1 MIAGLVPAMQVAQ
14 GRGFGGLQA
23 TERTVAGSRAVRR
36 WQGALLA
43 VQIGAAAVAAVA
55 ATLLV
60 RSVIELNAVDLGFQT
75 DRVLTF
81 RVRPAQPDPVARLA
95 FFQAAAERIQQLPGV
110 QSAAFAN
117 EFPMRGS
124 WGGGLLVDGP
134 SGPIPAEADFQ
145 AVSADF
151 FPTLGIPLL
160 RGRLFA
166 EGDRSGAPPVV
177 VVSQTFASRLVPGRD
192 PIGVQIRRDRD
203 APSLTIV
210 GVVGEMRRDGK
221 FSEVTPQVF
230 FPATQP
236 GSYRVRL
243 DAIAVRAAAGDP
255 RSLLPSIKAAVAS
268 LDPART
274 VAGVRTLD
282 EVLSAS
288 VATRR
293 FNMLLL
299 TSFAA
304 LALVL
309 AIVGVYG
316 VVAHAAL
323 QRTREIGIRVALGAT
338 RESVVALIVRA
349 TLRWTIPGLALGLLG
364 AWASTRLMATM
375 LFGITPGDPITFA
388 LVTALMLAV
397 SVVASYLPARRAA
410 TTDPLVALRSQ

>member
-1 MIAGLVPAMQVAQ
+1 M
-14 GRGFGGLQA
+14 
-23 TERTVAGSRAVRR
+23 
-36 WQGALLA
+36 
-43 VQIGAAAVAAVA
+43 
-55 ATLLV
+55 
-60 RSVIELNAVDLGFQT
+60 IELNAVDLGFQT

-81 RVRPAQPDPVARLA
+81 RVRPVQPDPAARLA
-95 FFQAAAERIQQLPGV
+95 FFQAATERIRLLPGV

-124 WGGGLLVDGP
+124 WGGGLLVDSP
-134 SGPIPAEADFQ
+134 SGPIRAEADFQ

-151 FPTLGIPLL
+151 FTTLGIPLL

-166 EGDRSGAPPVV
+166 DGDRSGAPPVA
-177 VVSQTFASRLVPGRD
+177 VVSQTFAARLVPGRD
-192 PIGVQIRRDRD
+192 PIGVRIRRDRD

-236 GSYRVRL
+236 ASYRVRL

-375 LFGITPGDPITFA
+375 LFGITPTDPSNFRRSSPS
-388 LVTALMLAV
+388 LMLVV